1 MTAFRPIQFGKY
13 LLMDRIATGGMA
25 ELYRAKMTGIQG
37 FEKLIAIK
45 RILPHLTADESL
57 VNAFIDE
64 AKLAALLH
72 HQNIVQI
79 YNFGVMEDSYFIAME
94 FLFGKD
100 LRFIM
105 QKSMSKKR
113 PLGLDHALY
122 IASRIC
128 AGLDYA
134 HNLKDFQGSSLN
146 IIHRDIGPHNIFIT
160 YDGQVKIID
169 FGIAKAANQNSTT
182 QMGSIKGKVAYMSPE
197 QALGKGIDHR
207 SDLFSIGIV
216 LYEMVTNR
224 QMFSGDTFEAYAKV
238 REAAY
243 EPPEKVKKDL
253 PPSVCRILHK
263 ALAKEPS
270 RRYQSG
276 DAMLSDIERCMSE
289 CAFQPNDRTLAQYM
303 KKLFGRDA
311 GAEERAMRDAVL
323 LDPEESPKT
332 VEQGDTS
339 KITLNQGTIPVRRR
353 SRRHVITTLVT
364 LLIILTLLAAMTI
377 MQNPVS
383 PSSRIKAV
391 LTGRGHGSG
400 PAGSGTAQG
409 NGTGGVPDAGL
420 ASAPQL
426 SGGILSRQEAR
437 LLEEANALVSSG
449 RFKEAISLCE
459 GILAK
464 APAMTEK
471 IVGPYARALQ
481 GYATLMMDTNQAEA
495 KALLVKSIML
505 YPESAQGHYYLG
517 RMYDKEKNTPGAIAS
532 YQKAIELDPNLSRAF
547 FNLGYLYA
555 MSKDYAGAER
565 MYERVVALAPPF
577 VDEAYFNLALVY
589 IKRGQVQKGIQSL
602 DAAHRTNPGNEQAKK
617 LLQQMKRQSGRKK

>member
-13 LLMDRIATGGMA
+13 LLMEKIATGGMA

-45 RILPHLTADESL
+45 RILPHLSADENL

-64 AKLAALLH
+64 AKLAAFLH

-79 YNFGVMEDSYFIAME
+79 YNFGIMEDSYFIAME

-105 QKSMSKKR
+105 QKSMSRKR

-134 HNLKDFQGSSLN
+134 HNLKDFHGNSLN

-216 LYEMVTNR
+216 LYEMVTNT
-224 QMFSGDTFEAYAKV
+224 QVFSGDTFEAYAKV

-276 DAMLSDIERCMSE
+276 DTMLTDIEQCMSE
-289 CAFQPNDRTLAQYM
+289 CAFQPSDRTLAQYM
-303 KKLFGRDA
+303 KRLFGRDA
-311 GAEERAMRDAVL
+311 GAEERAMREAALSDS
-323 LDPEESPKT
+323 DETPESIEFG
-332 VEQGDTS
+332 ETS
-339 KITLNQGTIPVRRR
+339 KITIDKWTIPVGRT
-353 SRRHVITTLVT
+353 SRRHVITTLVI
-364 LLIILTLLAAMTI
+364 LLIASALLAVVTF

-383 PSSRIKAV
+383 PLSRIKAI
-391 LTGRGHGSG
+391 LPGRSHVSG

-426 SGGILSRQEAR
+426 SGGILPGQEAR
-437 LLEEANALVSSG
+437 LLEEAEALVSSG

-471 IVGPYARALQ
+471 IVAPYAQALQ
-481 GYATLMMDTNQAEA
+481 GHASLLMDTNQQEA

-517 RMYDKEKNTPGAIAS
+517 RMYDKEKNTISAIAS
-532 YQKAIELDPNLSRAF
+532 YQKAIQLDPNMSLAF
-547 FNLGYLYA
+547 FNLAYLYA
-555 MSKDYAGAER
+555 TNKDYAGAER
-565 MYERVVALAPPF
+565 MYERVVELAPPF
-577 VDEAYFNLALVY
+577 VDEALTNLAYVRIRLGKVQEG
-589 IKRGQVQKGIQSL
+589 IKDL
-602 DAAHRTNPGNEQAKK
+602 DAALTKNPDNKQAGR
-617 LLQQMKRQSGRKK
+617 LLQQMKKQLNRNR